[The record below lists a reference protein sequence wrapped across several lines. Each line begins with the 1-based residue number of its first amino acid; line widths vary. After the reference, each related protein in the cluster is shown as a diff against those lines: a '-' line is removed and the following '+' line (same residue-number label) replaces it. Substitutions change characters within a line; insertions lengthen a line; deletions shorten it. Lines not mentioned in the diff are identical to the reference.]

1 MTNSKIL
8 VIMKD
13 SLFKSIV
20 FLAALFSSTLLHAS
34 FFVQNEDGVMIL
46 YNIIS
51 YEDKTCE
58 VTSDSK
64 PAFYSGVV
72 RIPATIKTNNSVE
85 YKVIGIGEKAFDTC
99 YDLTDV
105 TIPISVKSIGKNA
118 FIHCSRLTSVTIP
131 NSVITI
137 GESAF
142 MDCKGLTSLT
152 IGNFVKSIEDWA
164 FSSCSGLTSLN
175 IPNSVT
181 SIGCG
186 SFESCTGLTSV
197 TIGNSVTSIGQN
209 AFSGCTGLTSVMIPN
224 SVTEI
229 GNLAF
234 GFCTGLTSVTIP
246 NSVTSIEGCAFY
258 CCSSLSSVAIPN
270 SVTSINFSTFERCEN
285 LTSVTIPNSVTSI
298 GDDAFKGCTNLTSV
312 TIPHSVTSIG
322 DDAFNGCYSLR
333 NITSEITDVFA
344 TGTNAFLGCSSD
356 AKLQVPVGTADDY
369 RSTADWNRFSNIVE
383 YERIVTMTM
392 ACNTMGRV
400 LVNSAPIVSNEICE
414 VEVKDNVENR
424 FAFLPDSN
432 CSLTQVVLNGQ
443 DVTASV
449 SKNILKIK
457 TPEGSQMMVVFGKK
471 EGASADLNG
480 DGSVDISDV
489 VYLVNMIL
497 GQ

>member
-13 SLFKSIV
+13 SLFKSIA

-64 PAFYSGVV
+64 LAFYSGVV
-72 RIPATIKTNNSVE
+72 RIPATIKTHNSVE

-197 TIGNSVTSIGQN
+197 TIGNSVTSIGEI
-209 AFSGCTGLTSVMIPN
+209 AFSDCTS
-224 SVTEI
+224 
-229 GNLAF
+229 
-234 GFCTGLTSVTIP
+234 
-246 NSVTSIEGCAFY
+246 
-258 CCSSLSSVAIPN
+258 
-270 SVTSINFSTFERCEN
+270 

-298 GDDAFKGCTNLTSV
+298 GDNAFY
-312 TIPHSVTSIG
+312 
-322 DDAFNGCYSLR
+322 DCYSLR

>member
-13 SLFKSIV
+13 SLFKSIA

-64 PAFYSGVV
+64 LAFYSGVV
-72 RIPATIKTNNSVE
+72 RIPATIKTHNSVE

-270 SVTSINFSTFERCEN
+270 SVTSI
-285 LTSVTIPNSVTSI
+285 

-356 AKLQVPVGTADDY
+356 AKLQVPVGTADNY

-471 EGASADLNG
+471 EGTSADLNG

>member
-13 SLFKSIV
+13 SLFKSIA

-72 RIPATIKTNNSVE
+72 RIPATIKTHNSVE

-197 TIGNSVTSIGQN
+197 TIGNSVTSIGEI
-209 AFSGCTGLTSVMIPN
+209 AFSDCTS
-224 SVTEI
+224 
-229 GNLAF
+229 
-234 GFCTGLTSVTIP
+234 
-246 NSVTSIEGCAFY
+246 
-258 CCSSLSSVAIPN
+258 
-270 SVTSINFSTFERCEN
+270 